1 MPLGGSVAGSFHGD
15 NSDAENS
22 GMRRE
27 PTLPE
32 HEAIAPEQP
41 PPTREFA
48 LVEDESD
55 DAVPQALVLRQRMG
69 SVARQAAMDPDDGT
83 GL

>member
-1 MPLGGSVAGSFHGD
+1 VGGSVAGSFHRDNGD
-15 NSDAENS
+15 PEN
-22 GMRRE
+22 GGIRRE

-41 PPTREFA
+41 QPAREFA

-69 SVARQAAMDPDDGT
+69 SVARQAALDPDDGT